1 MQGIPDQGQ
10 VGGHVR
16 LPVIEV
22 GDDGIQQAARLQLP
36 QLHGALRGFLAQDGH
51 VAAHT
56 GLEQFGIVR
65 APAGHGARRLPQSG
79 QLPQGRFQIRTALGI
94 VGRTGSGIAQMAQYP
109 ARLGAEVFQPATE
122 LALGTP
128 ACRGEAVQQLGEP
141 APHRFGRAR
150 DAVGLPC
157 ARLQHLHAVPAKAA
171 HAAQGVIAEIRIE
184 TDVACLR
191 CLHWSWHGVPLH
203 YEYG

>member
-16 LPVIEV
+16 LSLIEV
-22 GDDGIQQAARLQLP
+22 GDDRIQQAARLQLP
-36 QLHGALRGFLAQDGH
+36 QFLGPLRSFFAQDGH

-56 GLEQFGIVR
+56 GLEQLGIVR
-65 APAGHGARRLPQSG
+65 APAGHGARCLPQPG
-79 QLPQGRFQIRTALGI
+79 QFPQGRFQIRTALGI
-94 VGRTGSGIAQMAQYP
+94 VGRTGSGIAQMAQDP
-109 ARLGAEVFQPATE
+109 ARLGAEVFQPAPE

-128 ACRGEAVQQLGEP
+128 AGRSEAVQKFGEP
-141 APHRFGRAR
+141 APHRPGRAR

-157 ARLQHLHAVPAKAA
+157 ARLQHFHAVPAKAA

-184 TDVACLR
+184 ADVACLR
-191 CLHWSWHGVPLH
+191 CLHWSWHGVPL
-203 YEYG
+203 YSYG